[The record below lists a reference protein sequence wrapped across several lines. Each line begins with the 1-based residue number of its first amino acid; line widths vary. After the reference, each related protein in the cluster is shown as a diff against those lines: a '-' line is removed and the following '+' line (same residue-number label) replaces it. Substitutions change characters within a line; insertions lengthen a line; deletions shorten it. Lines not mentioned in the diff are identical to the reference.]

1 MAWRIVLDEGVIGF
15 TLRPMRKLFKLWMG
29 FGALWAFLVLAWAA
43 NCARGVWD
51 EMPNLPLYL
60 ALGPVALLGAV
71 GVIIG
76 WSRQ

>member
-1 MAWRIVLDEGVIGF
+1 
-15 TLRPMRKLFKLWMG
+15 MRKLFKLWIG
-29 FGALWAFLVLAWAA
+29 FGALWAFLVLTWAA
-43 NCARGVWD
+43 NCAPGSWD

-76 WSRQ
+76 WARG